1 MATLKVEDF
10 IPKMKEGTVLDIRTP
25 AEYSQGRLPGAIS
38 LPLFSDEERVIV
50 GTLYKQHGR
59 DQAVMKGLDLVGPK
73 LKRFVLE
80 ANKYKGALF
89 LYCWRGGMRSN
100 SMGWLLQTAGRE
112 VYVLDGGYKAYRGH
126 CRALISKGLKLIML
140 SGPTGSGKTEILQ
153 QLVALGHQVL
163 DLEGLA
169 NHRGSSFGGIGQPLQ
184 PGTEQFTNLIFEKI
198 SEFDLSRPI
207 WVEGE
212 SQNIGKVFILDELFS
227 QMNCCPTIR
236 IDPPKSGRIERLVRD
251 YACFPAEELQLS
263 IEKISKRLGGK
274 DTKDT
279 LEALHAGDYRRVADI
294 TLAYYDKTYDFSMAR
309 RETKMIPFEPSS
321 FEPLQVAKEIS
332 EFSNLRFGEGSQDQN
347 WDLSDN

>member
-1 MATLKVEDF
+1 MTRLKVDEF
-10 IPKMKEGTVLDIRTP
+10 ITKMKEGTVLDIRTP
-25 AEYSQGRLPGAIS
+25 AEYREGRLPGAIS

-50 GTLYKQHGR
+50 GTLYKQQGR
-59 DQAVMKGLDLVGPK
+59 NQAVLKGLELVGPK
-73 LKRFVLE
+73 LKSFVLQ
-80 ANKYKGALF
+80 ANKHNGALF

-100 SMGWLLQTAGRE
+100 SMAWLLETAGRE
-112 VYVLDGGYKAYRGH
+112 VFVLDGGYKAYRTH
-126 CRALISKGLKLIML
+126 CRELITKGLKLIML
-140 SGPTGSGKTEILQ
+140 SGPTGSGKTEILLQ
-153 QLVALGHQVL
+153 MASLGHQVL

-169 NHRGSSFGGIGQPLQ
+169 NHRGSSFGGIGQPPQ

-198 SEFDLSRPI
+198 SGFDLTRPI

-236 IDPPKSGRIERLVRD
+236 IDPPKSERIERLVRD

-279 LEALHAGDYRRVADI
+279 LDALQAGNYRKVVDI

-309 RETKMIPFEPSS
+309 RETKMIPFKPSS
-321 FEPLQVAKEIS
+321 FEPSQVAKELS
-332 EFSNLRFGEGSQDQN
+332 EFSILKFGEGAQRLN
-347 WDLSDN
+347 